1 MASSPAQKWV
11 YSTDDV
17 ASGVIGRDAKTLGG
31 KGARLAWLADRGFDV
46 PPTWFLPAR
55 AFVTAVRALPTG
67 HELRSLL
74 RAESTRSLYLRA
86 SEARDALA
94 EAAWPLGLEEELRA
108 TYRALA
114 VDAPWGLAVRS
125 SATSE
130 DGQLTSMAGLSVS
143 RLAVGDEDVFLE
155 AVREVWCSLYDPSAL
170 EYLRSRFV
178 RDAAMAVVFQPTVRA
193 RASGVLLVPEHAD
206 SQNPGFLVNA
216 SLGLGTSVVSG
227 MATPDLFRIDEE
239 GRVLERSIAPDRIAT
254 RFEKGKLIDEPV
266 LDTGDALSA
275 ADLEKVAQL
284 GRRLRIAGSGGWDA
298 EFTFEEERLVLV
310 QARPLTARRLSLQ
323 KNAVYTN
330 ANLGEALPGVA
341 TPMTWSVAGAFAEEG
356 FKRAFGVLGCK
367 ITKGTELVVD
377 VYGRFY
383 LNLSSFSEILGQIPW
398 IDVETLVEL
407 GGGGELPS
415 ALDPTPPKPRRASA
429 RTLARMPFVLRGL
442 IEEQRLLDDKVAAF
456 EEEISERV
464 RAHRAMDLTILPDE
478 GLGRRLREIER
489 LLARTG
495 KIMLT
500 CAAASM
506 AMHLCLRA
514 LFSRDDDPDGKRG
527 SLAVTAGIR
536 DLESARPALGLLG
549 LAHALERDR
558 EAFKLFESYAGAP
571 GALID
576 ALPEG
581 PFKKALGQFLEAHG
595 DRAVREAELAT
606 PRWRED
612 PSTLFAMLRATLRGD
627 PEAATRALNDRNET
641 AVRELEKELASL
653 PFARRQLAALL
664 VPRAQRATRYRERL
678 RAWVLVV
685 LGMMREVVLDADRR
699 IGRLVPEL
707 ADERAR
713 WAGKPG
719 GDIPDAFFLTQSELI
734 DALDRARTNLLPFF
748 RTRRGDYAR
757 NALRPEPESTFR
769 GAPSPLQAPPRGER
783 LLGVGASPGIVSGV
797 ARVIRSAEK
806 LDELRP
812 GEILV
817 THATDIGWTPIF
829 PQVAAVVTEL
839 GGALSHAAIVAR
851 EFGIPTVV
859 SARTAT
865 LSVRTG
871 DRLRVDGDRGIV
883 EVLERAGT

>member
-1 MASSPAQKWV
+1 MMDEQHTFKWV

-17 ASGVIGRDAKTLGG
+17 TAGTIGRDAKTLGG
-31 KGARLAWLADRGFDV
+31 KGARLAWLKDRGFDV
-46 PPTWFLPAR
+46 PVTWYLPSR
-55 AFVTAVRALPTG
+55 AFVSAVRGLPTG
-67 HELRSLL
+67 YELRSLL

-86 SEARDALA
+86 TEARDALA
-94 EAAWPLGLEEELRA
+94 KAPWPAGLEDELRA
-108 TYRALA
+108 LYGLLSKGAS
-114 VDAPWGLAVRS
+114 WGLAVRS

-130 DGQLTSMAGLSVS
+130 DGKLTSMAGLSVS
-143 RLAVGDEDVFLE
+143 RLAVGSADDLLT
-155 AVREVWCSLYDPSAL
+155 AVRDVWGSLYEPSAL

-178 RDAAMAVVFQPTVRA
+178 RDAAMAVVFQPTVVA
-193 RASGVLLVPEHAD
+193 RASGVLLVPEHVD

-216 SLGLGTSVVSG
+216 SLGLGTSVAAG
-227 MATPDLFRIDEE
+227 TATPDLYRIDEE
-239 GRVLERSIAPDRIAT
+239 GRVLERAVPTDKSAT
-254 RFEKGKLIDEPV
+254 RVHDGILTDERAGPEE
-266 LDTGDALSA
+266 ALHA

-284 GRRLRIAGSGGWDA
+284 GRRLRAAGTGGWDA
-298 EFTFEEERLVLV
+298 EFTFEGDRLVLV

-323 KNAVYTN
+323 KDAVYTN

-367 ITKGTELVVD
+367 IPKNTELVAN

-383 LNLSSFSEILGQIPW
+383 LNLTSFSEILGQIPW
-398 IDVETLVEL
+398 VDVETLIEL
-407 GGGGELPS
+407 GGGGQLP
-415 ALDPTPPKPRRASA
+415 AAMHVPTTAKRSGA
-429 RTLARMPFVLRGL
+429 RSLVRLPFVVRDLL
-442 IEEQRLLDDKVAAF
+442 DEQRRLDDKVAAF
-456 EEEISERV
+456 EEDITGRV
-464 RAHRAMDLTILPDE
+464 AAHRAMDLTILPDE

-500 CAAASM
+500 CAASSM

-514 LFSRDDDPDGKRG
+514 LFARDGDPDGKRG

-558 EAFKLFESYAGAP
+558 AAYDRFMAHTGPAGTLLETLPAGA
-571 GALID
+571 
-576 ALPEG
+576 
-581 PFKKALGQFLEAHG
+581 FKKALGQFLDAHG

-612 PSTLFAMLRATLRGD
+612 PSTLFAMLRSTLHGD
-627 PEAATRALNDRNET
+627 VDGVERALSERNE
-641 AVRELEKELASL
+641 AQARDLEKELALLS
-653 PFARRQLAALL
+653 FSRRQLARML

-685 LGMMREVVLDADRR
+685 LGMLREVVLDADRR

-707 ADERAR
+707 AEERAK
-713 WAGKPG
+713 WAGQPG
-719 GDIPDAFFLTQSELI
+719 ADIPDAFFLTADELI
-734 DALDRARTNLLPFF
+734 DALDHARTNLLPFF

-757 NALRPEPESTFR
+757 NVQRPDPESTFR
-769 GAPSPLQAPPRGER
+769 GAPAPLQAPPRGER
-783 LLGVGASPGIVSGV
+783 LLGVGASSGIVSGV
-797 ARVIRSAEK
+797 ARVIAHADRLA
-806 LDELRP
+806 DFRP

-829 PQVAAVVTEL
+829 PQATAVVTEL

-859 SARTAT
+859 SARAAT
-865 LSVRTG
+865 LVIRTG
-871 DRLRVDGDRGIV
+871 DRIRVDGDSGIV
-883 EVLERAGT
+883 EVLERAGS